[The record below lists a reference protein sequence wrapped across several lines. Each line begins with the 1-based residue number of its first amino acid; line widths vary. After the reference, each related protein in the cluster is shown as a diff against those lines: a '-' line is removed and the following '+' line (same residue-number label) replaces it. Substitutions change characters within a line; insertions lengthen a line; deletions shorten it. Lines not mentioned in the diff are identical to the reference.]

1 MKLNGQPIDIMQ
13 PECLKMK
20 AIEPV
25 LLLGADRF
33 ANLDIRIT
41 VKGGGRVAQI
51 YGNGFW
57 YKLHFIAI
65 RQAISR
71 AIVAYYQKCKSYVPL
86 LRIDVDEQSKR
97 EIKDLLISFDR
108 SLIATGMLF
117 CILIIVDPRRTEP
130 KKYGGPSARARYQK
144 SYR

>member
-13 PECLKMK
+13 PECMKMK

-25 LLLGADRF
+25 LLLGAERF

-51 YGNGFW
+51 YG
-57 YKLHFIAI
+57 KLWRMGLDCIAI

-71 AIVAYYQKCKSYVPL
+71 AIVAFYQKCRQCV
-86 LRIDVDEQSKR
+86 LRV
-97 EIKDLLISFDR
+97 
-108 SLIATGMLF
+108 
-117 CILIIVDPRRTEP
+117 IL
-130 KKYGGPSARARYQK
+130 
-144 SYR
+144 

>member
-1 MKLNGQPIDIMQ
+1 MSSQQAKPSVQAFGRKVRDSCFFCHIGSNLSLQKTAIAVAHCTLGKGVMKLNGQPIDIMQ

-51 YGNGFW
+51 YGKTLLLLND
-57 YKLHFIAI
+57 LIAI

-71 AIVAYYQKCKSYVPL
+71 AIVAYYQKCNNESQFVMY
-86 LRIDVDEQSKR
+86 
-97 EIKDLLISFDR
+97 
-108 SLIATGMLF
+108 
-117 CILIIVDPRRTEP
+117 RR
-130 KKYGGPSARARYQK
+130 R
-144 SYR
+144 

>member
-25 LLLGADRF
+25 LLLGAERF
-33 ANLDIRIT
+33 ANLNIRIT

-51 YGNGFW
+51 YGNP
-57 YKLHFIAI
+57 LSHFDNNIAI

-71 AIVAYYQKCKSYVPL
+71 AIVAYYQKC
-86 LRIDVDEQSKR
+86 
-97 EIKDLLISFDR
+97 
-108 SLIATGMLF
+108 
-117 CILIIVDPRRTEP
+117 ILIVIVELV
-130 KKYGGPSARARYQK
+130 
-144 SYR
+144 

>member
-25 LLLGADRF
+25 LLLGAERF
-33 ANLDIRIT
+33 ANLNIRIT

-51 YGNGFW
+51 YGISLQIFNN
-57 YKLHFIAI
+57 FIAI

-71 AIVAYYQKCKSYVPL
+71 AIVAYYQKCK
-86 LRIDVDEQSKR
+86 
-97 EIKDLLISFDR
+97 
-108 SLIATGMLF
+108 
-117 CILIIVDPRRTEP
+117 
-130 KKYGGPSARARYQK
+130 AR
-144 SYR
+144 

>member
-51 YGNGFW
+51 YGKG
-57 YKLHFIAI
+57 L
-65 RQAISR
+65 
-71 AIVAYYQKCKSYVPL
+71 
-86 LRIDVDEQSKR
+86 
-97 EIKDLLISFDR
+97 
-108 SLIATGMLF
+108 
-117 CILIIVDPRRTEP
+117 
-130 KKYGGPSARARYQK
+130 
-144 SYR
+144 

>member
-25 LLLGADRF
+25 LLLGAERF
-33 ANLDIRIT
+33 ANLNIRIT

-51 YGNGFW
+51 YGRTFDFLN
-57 YKLHFIAI
+57 YCVAI

-71 AIVAYYQKCKSYVPL
+71 AIVAYYQKC
-86 LRIDVDEQSKR
+86 
-97 EIKDLLISFDR
+97 
-108 SLIATGMLF
+108 
-117 CILIIVDPRRTEP
+117 ILWMFW
-130 KKYGGPSARARYQK
+130 KM
-144 SYR
+144 

>member
-25 LLLGADRF
+25 LLLGAARF

-51 YGNGFW
+51 YGNGF
-57 YKLHFIAI
+57 
-65 RQAISR
+65 
-71 AIVAYYQKCKSYVPL
+71 
-86 LRIDVDEQSKR
+86 
-97 EIKDLLISFDR
+97 
-108 SLIATGMLF
+108 
-117 CILIIVDPRRTEP
+117 
-130 KKYGGPSARARYQK
+130 
-144 SYR
+144 

>member
-51 YGNGFW
+51 YGKTLLLLND
-57 YKLHFIAI
+57 LIAI

-71 AIVAYYQKCKSYVPL
+71 AIVAYYQKCNNES
-86 LRIDVDEQSKR
+86 
-97 EIKDLLISFDR
+97 
-108 SLIATGMLF
+108 
-117 CILIIVDPRRTEP
+117 
-130 KKYGGPSARARYQK
+130 
-144 SYR
+144 

>member
-25 LLLGADRF
+25 LLLGAERF

-51 YGNGFW
+51 YGSW
-57 YKLHFIAI
+57 WDLHFYYLAI

-71 AIVAYYQKCKSYVPL
+71 AIVAYYQKCRSVCNEL
-86 LRIDVDEQSKR
+86 HVDVDEQSKR
-97 EIKDLLISFDR
+97 EIKDLLVAFDR
-108 SLIATGMLF
+108 SLIATGLD
-117 CILIIVDPRRTEP
+117 LII
-130 KKYGGPSARARYQK
+130 SFHF
-144 SYR
+144 